1 MQPVRSRSRSFVR
14 SIRAITLLQP
24 RIMHKE
30 ITDRGIIQIKNA
42 ESDMYSLQ
50 IQMCVL
56 KYIVGITKLQ
66 QEGKMIMKT
75 PFVTKCTG

>member
-1 MQPVRSRSRSFVR
+1 MYREMQPVRSRSHSFVR

-30 ITDRGIIQIKNA
+30 ITDRGIIQIKKA
-42 ESDMYSLQ
+42 ESDMCSLQ

-56 KYIVGITKLQ
+56 KYIVGITKYNR
-66 QEGKMIMKT
+66 K
-75 PFVTKCTG
+75 VR